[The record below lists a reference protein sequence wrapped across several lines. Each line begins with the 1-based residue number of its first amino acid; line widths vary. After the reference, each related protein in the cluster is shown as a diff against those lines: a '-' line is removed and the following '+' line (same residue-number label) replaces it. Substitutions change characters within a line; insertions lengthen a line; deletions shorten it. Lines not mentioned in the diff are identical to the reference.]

1 MCVTLTNRQDACS
14 TPVPYKLVQ
23 LRNGEWALHS
33 TSDAET
39 MHPGHGPVAEADALY
54 VEQLRIPQRVRQAS
68 EPFVIWDVGLG
79 AAANA
84 LAAIRACKHLS
95 ARLHIVSFDFTDEPL
110 RCALQNVQRLEY
122 IQGYAGEI
130 EQLLMQREARFAS
143 HKVDV
148 LWEFQIGDFPK
159 SLPHLSAKP
168 KPYAIFFDP
177 FSPAKNPAMW
187 TQSVL
192 ADLFRL
198 LDKPCSLATYSR
210 STMVRTAMLLGGFF
224 VGQGRATGLK
234 EETTIA
240 ATTLE
245 LIDEPLDE
253 SWLKRAERSRSAEP
267 LRDATYTQAPLAAET
282 LKALRSHPQFRR
294 RQP

>member
-1 MCVTLTNRQDACS
+1 
-14 TPVPYKLVQ
+14 
-23 LRNGEWALHS
+23 
-33 TSDAET
+33 

-54 VEQLRIPQRVRQAS
+54 VEQLRIPEQVRQAS

-84 LAAIRACKHLS
+84 LAAIRACIHMS

-110 RCALQNVQRLEY
+110 RFAIQNVQRLKY
-122 IQGYAGEI
+122 IQAYAEQI
-130 EQLLMQREARFAS
+130 EQLLASREARFS
-143 HKVDV
+143 THRLEV
-148 LWEFQIGDFPK
+148 LWEFRIGDFPK
-159 SLPHLSAKP
+159 SLPHLSATAKP
-168 KPYAIFFDP
+168 HAIFFDP

-187 TQSVL
+187 TQSVF

-198 LDKPCSLATYSR
+198 LDAPCSLATYSR
-210 STMVRTAMLLGGFF
+210 STMVRAAMLLGGLF
-224 VGQGRATGLK
+224 VGRGRAMGLK

-267 LRDATYTQAPLAAET
+267 LRDATYTQAPLTPET
-282 LKALRSHPQFRR
+282 LSRLRSHPQFGG